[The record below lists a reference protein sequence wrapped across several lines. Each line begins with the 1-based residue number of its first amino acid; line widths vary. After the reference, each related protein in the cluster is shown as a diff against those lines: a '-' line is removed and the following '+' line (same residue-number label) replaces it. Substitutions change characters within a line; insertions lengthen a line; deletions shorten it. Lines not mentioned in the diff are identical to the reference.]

1 MESNAKKPSYQFL
14 VLIATPRLADKASE
28 LFLRNSIPVQY
39 RFNAEGTAP
48 SDIIDMLGFGSI
60 DKIVLAAM
68 VEKSIGERLLGKLH
82 SELRLDTVNSGIAFT
97 ISLTGASSLILQMLT
112 QSAEM
117 NKDNMG
123 KERYIMTDIKYSL
136 ITAIVN
142 RGFSGDVMKAAKE
155 QGAGGGTVIHSRSIV
170 NQEMIGFSEL
180 SVPDEK
186 ERVLI
191 ITDSENKLNIMSAI
205 SENCGMSSEAKGLVA
220 SLPIDS
226 VMGL

>member
-14 VLIATPRLADKASE
+14 VLIATPRLADKATE
-28 LFLRNSIPVQY
+28 LFLRYSIPVQY

-48 SDIIDMLGFGSI
+48 SDIMDMLGFGST
-60 DKIVLAAM
+60 DKGILATM
-68 VEKSIGERLLGKLH
+68 VEKSFGEKLLGKLH

-97 ISLTGASSLILQMLT
+97 VSLTGASSLILQMLT
-112 QSAEM
+112 QSAEK

-170 NQEMIGFSEL
+170 NSDMIGFSEL
-180 SVPDEK
+180 SIPDEK
-186 ERVLI
+186 EIVLI
-191 ITDSENKLNIMSAI
+191 IADSENKLNIMSAI
-205 SENCGMSSEAKGLVA
+205 SENCGMSSEAKGLVT

-226 VMGL
+226 VMGI

>member
-186 ERVLI
+186 EIVLI